1 MAFGGLRM
9 ALIIKDLVK
18 KYGEKTVVNKLSF
31 EMNNPGVYALLGT
44 NGAGKTTSM
53 RIILG
58 ILSSDGGTITW
69 NGKENGLKNINLGY
83 LPEERGLYPK
93 STIFD
98 QLMYFAKLK
107 GIGAKDAKNLIR
119 KWSEKLELMEYM
131 YPHNAAGKE
140 VSAKKA
146 DELSKGNQQKVQL
159 MATLISNPEFLIL
172 DEPLSGLDPINSE
185 LFKNI
190 IKEEINNRKYI
201 IMSSHQMATVEE
213 FCSDITILDKGNT
226 VLQGNLDS
234 IKKDYGRVNLS
245 LKVEEDITS
254 ILDTYD
260 LNIINKSASEY
271 SIKLKNPDD
280 GKKLINE
287 LVSKDMTVVKYELRE
302 PTLHE
307 IFIEKVGHEHE

>member
-1 MAFGGLRM
+1 M
-9 ALIIKDLVK
+9 
-18 KYGEKTVVNKLSF
+18 
-31 EMNNPGVYALLGT
+31 
-44 NGAGKTTSM
+44 
-53 RIILG
+53 
-58 ILSSDGGTITW
+58 
-69 NGKENGLKNINLGY
+69 
-83 LPEERGLYPK
+83 
-93 STIFD
+93 
-98 QLMYFAKLK
+98 
-107 GIGAKDAKNLIR
+107 
-119 KWSEKLELMEYM
+119 
-131 YPHNAAGKE
+131 
-140 VSAKKA
+140 
-146 DELSKGNQQKVQL
+146 
-159 MATLISNPEFLIL
+159 

-226 VLQGNLDS
+226 VLQGNLDC
-234 IKKDYGRVNLS
+234 IKKDYGRVILS

-260 LNIINKSASEY
+260 LNIINKSASDY
-271 SIKLKNPDD
+271 SIRLKNPDD

>member
-1 MAFGGLRM
+1 M
-9 ALIIKDLVK
+9 
-18 KYGEKTVVNKLSF
+18 
-31 EMNNPGVYALLGT
+31 
-44 NGAGKTTSM
+44 
-53 RIILG
+53 
-58 ILSSDGGTITW
+58 
-69 NGKENGLKNINLGY
+69 
-83 LPEERGLYPK
+83 
-93 STIFD
+93 
-98 QLMYFAKLK
+98 
-107 GIGAKDAKNLIR
+107 
-119 KWSEKLELMEYM
+119 
-131 YPHNAAGKE
+131 
-140 VSAKKA
+140 
-146 DELSKGNQQKVQL
+146 
-159 MATLISNPEFLIL
+159 

-245 LKVEEDITS
+245 LKVEEDITN

-260 LNIINKSASEY
+260 LNIINKSASDY
-271 SIKLKNPDD
+271 SIRLKNPDD

>member
-53 RIILG
+53 RMILG

-69 NGKENGLKNINLGY
+69 KGKDNGLKNINLGY

-119 KWSEKLELMEYM
+119 KWSEKLEIMEYM

-140 VSAKKA
+140 VSSKKA

-260 LNIINKSASEY
+260 LNIINKSASDY
-271 SIKLKNPDD
+271 SIRLKNSDD

>member
-1 MAFGGLRM
+1 M

-31 EMNNPGVYALLGT
+31 EMNDPGVYALLGT

-53 RIILG
+53 RMILG

-69 NGKENGLKNINLGY
+69 NGKENGLKKINLGY

-98 QLMYFAKLK
+98 QMMYFAKLK
-107 GIGAKDAKNLIR
+107 GISSKDAKELIR
-119 KWSEKLELMEYM
+119 KWSEKLELVEYM
-131 YPHNAAGKE
+131 YPHNAAGKSI
-140 VSAKKA
+140 SAKKA

-185 LFKNI
+185 MFKNI

-226 VLQGNLDS
+226 VLQGNLDR

-245 LKVEEDITS
+245 LKVEENIKD
-254 ILDTYD
+254 ILDKYD
-260 LNIINKSASEY
+260 LNIINKSASDY
-271 SIKLKNPDD
+271 SIRLKNPDD
-280 GKKLINE
+280 GKRLINE